1 MFSGLKPYAEYKGS
15 GVPWLGR
22 VPTGWPVK
30 RVKALLG
37 ERSSKGF
44 PTEPLL
50 AATQSAGVVRKQDYE
65 SRTVT
70 AQKDLH
76 LLKLVEAGD
85 FVISLRSFQGGIER
99 AHYRGII
106 SPAYTVLYPR
116 NGADRNYLSLVFK
129 SRRFV
134 DGLTLFITGIREGQ
148 SIDYQLLSRNQLP
161 APQQAEQAA
170 IVRFLDHANSRIG
183 RAITGK
189 QKMLSLLDEQKGAVV
204 QEAVT
209 AGLDAT
215 VDRHSSSSNWFP
227 SLPAGWEMTTLGRL
241 VVSAIDGPHFSP
253 EYLDDGVPFLS
264 ARNVKE
270 GHWDFSDVKYVSP
283 EDFELFSKRVKP
295 ELGDVLYTKGGTT
308 GVARV
313 VDLTFPFQI
322 WVHVAVLKPH
332 KKLVT
337 PDYLAMTLNSPRC
350 YEQSQLYTRGATN
363 QDLGLSR
370 MKRIELPL
378 PPSLNEQGRVVQH
391 VRHQVDT
398 LLTAATRVVREIEL
412 LREFRTRLTSDA
424 VTGQLDVC
432 EAAAKL
438 PDLDLTELA
447 TVDIDDSDDIDAVA
461 EEFLDEDEP

>member
-1 MFSGLKPYAEYKGS
+1 MFTGLKPYPEYKES
-15 GVPWLGR
+15 GAPWLGR
-22 VPTGWPVK
+22 VPTHWSVK

-37 ERSSKGF
+37 ERSTKGF
-44 PTEPLL
+44 PGEPLL
-50 AATQSAGVVRKQDYE
+50 AATQSKGVVRKQDYDA
-65 SRTVT
+65 RTVT

-76 LLKLVEAGD
+76 LLKLVDVGD

-227 SLPAGWEMTTLGRL
+227 SLPAGWEMITLGRL
-241 VVSAIDGPHFSP
+241 VISAIDGPHFSP

-295 ELGDVLYTKGGTT
+295 ELGDVLYTKGG
-308 GVARV
+308 R
-313 VDLTFPFQI
+313 
-322 WVHVAVLKPH
+322 
-332 KKLVT
+332 
-337 PDYLAMTLNSPRC
+337 LA
-350 YEQSQLYTRGATN
+350 
-363 QDLGLSR
+363 
-370 MKRIELPL
+370 LP
-378 PPSLNEQGRVVQH
+378 V
-391 VRHQVDT
+391 
-398 LLTAATRVVREIEL
+398 
-412 LREFRTRLTSDA
+412 
-424 VTGQLDVC
+424 
-432 EAAAKL
+432 
-438 PDLDLTELA
+438 
-447 TVDIDDSDDIDAVA
+447 
-461 EEFLDEDEP
+461 

>member
-1 MFSGLKPYAEYKGS
+1 MFTGLKPYPEYENRGPSRLSHVPSPWSVRRLKHIVRNVVEQSDTRRS
-15 GVPWLGR
+15 GDTYIALERVESWTGR
-22 VPTGWPVK
+22 VRIDDSATFEGLIKNFSTDDVLFGKLRPYLAKVV
-30 RVKALLG
+30 RVDFDGVCSG
-37 ERSSKGF
+37 EFFVLRRVGDAVASDFLELVMRSAQVINEISSSTFGARMPRAEWAF
-44 PTEPLL
+44 VGGVLL
-50 AATQSAGVVRKQDYE
+50 A
-65 SRTVT
+65 
-70 AQKDLH
+70 
-76 LLKLVEAGD
+76 
-85 FVISLRSFQGGIER
+85 
-99 AHYRGII
+99 
-106 SPAYTVLYPR
+106 
-116 NGADRNYLSLVFK
+116 
-129 SRRFV
+129 
-134 DGLTLFITGIREGQ
+134 
-148 SIDYQLLSRNQLP
+148 LP
-161 APQQAEQAA
+161 SQAEQEA
-170 IVRFLDHANSRIG
+170 IVKFLGHANARID
-183 RAITGK
+183 RAIASK
-189 QKMLSLLDEQKGAVV
+189 RKMLSLLDEQKGAVV

-270 GHWDFSDVKYVSP
+270 GHWDFSDVNYVSP

-378 PPSLNEQGRVVQH
+378 PPSLHEQGRVVQH